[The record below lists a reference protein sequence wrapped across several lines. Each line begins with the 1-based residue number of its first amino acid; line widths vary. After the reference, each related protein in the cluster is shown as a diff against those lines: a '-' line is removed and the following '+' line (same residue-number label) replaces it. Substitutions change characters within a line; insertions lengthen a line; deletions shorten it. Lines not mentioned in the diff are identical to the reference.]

1 LQTHCVRKPGSRM
14 RHFGLCTVLISC
26 VSSCFFPDDGG
37 NDGPIKGDTGL
48 YAETEDAGGYVRP
61 RSRPQTHALPF
72 HTSLHHNSTM
82 ECFLVSAI
90 ANVSNNNVNHRWR
103 CPCPMLTAT
112 EATYDSLVC
121 NNHVRFAKQYNA
133 ATHAPLFW
141 FTPLCRWTF
150 RLVTRVSKAT

>member
-1 LQTHCVRKPGSRM
+1 MYCPHLVRTI
-14 RHFGLCTVLISC
+14 L
-26 VSSCFFPDDGG
+26 FFSDDGG

-61 RSRPQTHALPF
+61 RSRPQSHSNMHTYPQTHALPF
-72 HTSLHHNSTM
+72 HASLHHNTTM

-90 ANVSNNNVNHRWR
+90 ANLSNNNVNHRWR

-121 NNHVRFAKQYNA
+121 NNHVRFAKQCNA
-133 ATHAPLFW
+133 ATHAPLF
-141 FTPLCRWTF
+141 C
-150 RLVTRVSKAT
+150 VSLFADGRSGW